1 MVSTKKAY
9 NLLVESLSDLE
20 ERNGQLSPDD
30 YAADIINVTC
40 QYLIDNNYCYRNGV
54 NAMDYFYENYINLR
68 NDVESIIS
76 SISGVYPNIVTDQ
89 TVESMAQNVCLNIGW
104 VGMPT
109 FLKDY
114 FYKKHG
120 KTGNVASEFYEF
132 SSSSH
137 IRYENGRAVSKSNVD
152 RQISLTFSNDRQ
164 HLLVTITPSLS
175 PKEANLKSQ
184 LDSRLIYKG
193 IDPEYKFEVVFDEF
207 DDVCG
212 FSVELIDRKI
222 KLEYFE

>member
-132 SSSSH
+132 SSS
-137 IRYENGRAVSKSNVD
+137 
-152 RQISLTFSNDRQ
+152 
-164 HLLVTITPSLS
+164 
-175 PKEANLKSQ
+175 PKEANLESQ